1 MPSYILSFHYIYVKQ
16 RESRSTTPRQ
26 PVLSPSCAATDL
38 VEIVK
43 NTEEQIDLLEQS
55 MEEERAKRA
64 SARRAHFLA
73 PADQPAMEFT
83 DESQPELLVRQVIE
97 RGMGYA
103 IYDRES

>member
-1 MPSYILSFHYIYVKQ
+1 M
-16 RESRSTTPRQ
+16 
-26 PVLSPSCAATDL
+26 SPSSAATDL

-43 NTEEQIDLLEQS
+43 NNEEQIDLVEQS

-73 PADQPAMEFT
+73 PADQPAKEFP
-83 DESQPELLVRQVIE
+83 DKSQPELLARQVIG

-103 IYDRES
+103 IYDREC